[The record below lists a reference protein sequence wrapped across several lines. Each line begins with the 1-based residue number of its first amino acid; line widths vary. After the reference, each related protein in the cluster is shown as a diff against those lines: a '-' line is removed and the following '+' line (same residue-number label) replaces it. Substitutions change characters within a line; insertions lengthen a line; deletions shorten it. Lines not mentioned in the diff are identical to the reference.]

1 MFAVTTPLSHRSPC
15 HRTWIVL
22 ILGAMPPPRKTKKSE
37 SQHSKRATPAA
48 LTASNT
54 SHVVVASTTP
64 LHALPPELQQVIL
77 NVFIIAFP
85 ISHNAERLTQ
95 VTQEVKGHLFKRDFS
110 SAFGQPA
117 YLQAYALRW
126 SAARALGYS
135 HILTHPD
142 RASILTTTSATSVKR
157 ADDHVELQ
165 GSDLSDPTANTPPRR
180 VSSEIGARKVVC
192 LGGGAGAEIVAFATA
207 HRQLDPKSLLEIIA
221 VDNADWSDPVAKI
234 SPALSAA
241 PALSAHASAAAKEK
255 VENRP
260 LLEDSSKVT
269 VSFIHQ
275 DVLTWNLE
283 SIKQTM
289 QDSSLCTIMFTLNE
303 LFSTSLSKTTSFL
316 LSLTTAM
323 PVGSHLLVVDS
334 PGSYSEIQL
343 GKTTSV
349 DGQATT
355 PTKKYPMKWLLD
367 HTLLEVAG
375 SSDEVMWEKIE
386 SEDSLWFRIDQKER
400 NRLRYPVELENMRYQ
415 LHLYRKT

>member
-1 MFAVTTPLSHRSPC
+1 M
-15 HRTWIVL
+15 
-22 ILGAMPPPRKTKKSE
+22 
-37 SQHSKRATPAA
+37 
-48 LTASNT
+48 
-54 SHVVVASTTP
+54 TP
-64 LHALPPELQQVIL
+64 LHALPLELQQAIL
-77 NVFIIAFP
+77 NVFITAFP

-95 VTQEVKGHLFKRDFS
+95 VTQEIKGHLFKRDFA

-142 RASILTTTSATSVKR
+142 RASILTTTSATSVKTE
-157 ADDHVELQ
+157 DDHVELQ
-165 GSDLSDPTANTPPRR
+165 GSDLSDPIASTPPRR
-180 VSSEIGARKVVC
+180 VSNKIGPRKVVC

-234 SPALSAA
+234 SPALSTA

-260 LLEDSSKVT
+260 LLEDSLKVT
-269 VSFIHQ
+269 VSFNHQ

-289 QDSSLCTIMFTLNE
+289 QDASLCTIMFTLNE

-316 LSLTTAM
+316 LNLTTAM
-323 PVGSHLLVVDS
+323 PVGSHLLVIDS

-349 DGQATT
+349 DGQAMT
-355 PTKKYPMKWLLD
+355 PTTKYPMKWLLD

-375 SSDEVMWEKIE
+375 SGDNVTWKKME

-400 NRLRYPVELENMRYQ
+400 DRLRYPVELENMRYQ
-415 LHLYRKT
+415 LHLYRKI